1 MRDRIYCLAGT
12 RLGTWDHLNHVD
24 KVLHPDSEVGKK
36 TLLQKSKMYSAMGK
50 TLSPGRGF
58 LRGGV
63 PFNGR
68 RGALS
73 NRAWLPIKANAVC
86 SFILGPW
93 GHKQAGPGSTKPP
106 ARGRGTAPVTWQA
119 EVAAAESTPMSVK
132 SLGTSARHSLV
143 GSRQRFG
150 RWILEIF
157 TRYKGLDRAR
167 RLG

>member
-1 MRDRIYCLAGT
+1 MGPSESCGQGLAPRQRGWKKNT
-12 RLGTWDHLNHVD
+12 VAKKQN
-24 KVLHPDSEVGKK
+24 VLSYGKDFK
-36 TLLQKSKMYSAMGK
+36 PWKRVFK
-50 TLSPGRGF
+50 
-58 LRGGV
+58 GGV